1 MGVYMYIAFS
11 DPVGVILV
19 KVNEYG
25 IEFDHANGTAIFEDE
40 SGREYRIKLSD
51 IRRIAEG
58 E

>member
-11 DPVGVILV
+11 DHIGVTLV

-25 IEFDHANGTAIFEDE
+25 IDFDHDNGTAIFEDE
-40 SGREYRIKLSD
+40 NGRDYQIKFCN
-51 IRRIAEG
+51 IHRIAEG